1 LKEVFKGAAH
11 LVATQMTDHPL
22 HQDYQRL
29 IDGGMRP
36 NLAQLTIA
44 RRLAAAVLAM
54 WKHEEAYDPER
65 HRTHLAQARDRR
77 RAASGSPAQRS
88 RHTTGSRES
97 IQLRYG
103 RADAPHRSC

>member
-1 LKEVFKGAAH
+1 
-11 LVATQMTDHPL
+11 MTDHPL

-65 HRTHLAQARDRR
+65 HRTHLAQA
-77 RAASGSPAQRS
+77 
-88 RHTTGSRES
+88 
-97 IQLRYG
+97 
-103 RADAPHRSC
+103 